1 MATVTQAQDKAGKY
15 MKYNTKSKMNYIL
28 HYVHNPEKTDQE
40 LQGGTFLMNTSDP
53 DKIYK
58 EFMLTKGL
66 WGKDQEGKR
75 MCMHYIQSFKPGE
88 VTPKLAKQIA
98 DDFVQQKNFE
108 GFQIAYAVHTD
119 RDHIHTHF
127 IVNTVNVDD
136 GHKWQLADLKILRR
150 VSDRLCKEHNLSIL
164 PEKEVVRNKSPAE
177 KNAEMNGTSW
187 KKETQL
193 AVDAALDIAENPS
206 DFFSIMKKQGYQ
218 VRWKN
223 EYKYVLFINADGKRM
238 RNKIFEN
245 PENYTKEAMLERFR
259 ENYKKHKKK
268 EPEDMKQ
275 TTSFRK
281 ETFFIVRNTANVA
294 TSKEEF
300 IELMGE
306 QGYDVQWDDKHKY
319 ITFIKE
325 GHQPVRNRSFYP
337 KEDYTKEALED
348 KFKRNQEKSED
359 IHSGKYMEKEY
370 DFGEMQRMDKLF
382 LIFSIIEQAGTSSYP
397 HQTNI
402 KSHSARSIDEWK
414 KEMEKGEGMD
424 WER

>member
-98 DDFVQQKNFE
+98 DEFVKQKNFD
-108 GFQIAYAVHTD
+108 GFQISYAVHTD

-193 AVDAALDIAENPS
+193 AVDAALDIAE
-206 DFFSIMKKQGYQ
+206 DHMEFFSLMNKQGYQ
-218 VRWKN
+218 VRWRHK
-223 EYKYVLFINADGKRM
+223 EKYVLFTNPYGKKM

-245 PENYTKEAMLERFR
+245 PENYTKEAMRKRFMD
-259 ENYKKHKKK
+259 NYRKHWKKDPDKLKW
-268 EPEDMKQ
+268 PM
-275 TTSFRK
+275 SFK
-281 ETFFIVRNTANVA
+281 TETFFIVGNAAYKA

-300 IELMGE
+300 IELMGQ
-306 QGYDVQWDDKHKY
+306 QGYHVRWDDNHKY
-319 ITFIKE
+319 ISFFKE
-325 GHQPVRNRSFYP
+325 GHQSISNKSFYP
-337 KEDYTKEALED
+337 QEAYTKEALEE
-348 KFKRNQEKSED
+348 KFKKNKKRLKE
-359 IHSGKYMEKEY
+359 IRSGKYEAK
-370 DFGEMQRMDKLF
+370 DIGELQKLDRLF
-382 LIFSIIEQAGTSSYP
+382 LFFSIIEGFKGNSYP
-397 HQTNI
+397 HQTNLQEY
-402 KSHSARSIDEWK
+402 STRAIDEWQR
-414 KEMEKGEGMD
+414 EEEKGHGMD